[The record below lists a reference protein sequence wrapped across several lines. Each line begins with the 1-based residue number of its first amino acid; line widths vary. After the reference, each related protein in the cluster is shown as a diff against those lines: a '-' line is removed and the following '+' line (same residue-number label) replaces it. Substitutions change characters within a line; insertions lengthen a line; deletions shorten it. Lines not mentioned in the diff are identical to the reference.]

1 MVVKK
6 VAGTKAVKPIAK
18 VATSKKIVN
27 SRTVKP
33 VVKSSVSKKAV
44 VRKNVSSKK
53 KAVLNSVPSAK
64 DKVPVSSVARKSAPS
79 KKSSVTS
86 VSSGGKF
93 GIINKAPKKRKKF
106 ERVSSGIKNLDK
118 IISGGF
124 GKNSTNLIVGGSG
137 NGKSIFS
144 IQFLLEGVKRGESVL
159 YITFEEKKDVF
170 YANMLELG
178 WDLEK
183 YEKEGK
189 FFFLSY
195 TPQKVRT
202 MLEEGGGEIESIV
215 LTQKVSRIVM
225 DSITA
230 FVMLFNTEVEMREGT
245 LSLFSMLRGWTCT
258 SLLVYE
264 RDPLIDEREKS
275 RVLEFETDSLVFLY
289 FIRLKKDRER
299 FLEVYKMRGTNH
311 STNIYSYEIKAGKGI
326 SVSATPYKGKL
337 RK

>member
-1 MVVKK
+1 MVIKKVSKSTPVKRKPSVKRKPALAKKTTVTKPSVKRKPTSVKK
-6 VAGTKAVKPIAK
+6 TTIAK
-18 VATSKKIVN
+18 PSGKKI
-27 SRTVKP
+27 P
-33 VVKSSVSKKAV
+33 
-44 VRKNVSSKK
+44 
-53 KAVLNSVPSAK
+53 
-64 DKVPVSSVARKSAPS
+64 
-79 KKSSVTS
+79 
-86 VSSGGKF
+86 
-93 GIINKAPKKRKKF
+93 APKTIIANKTAKRKKHL

-118 IISGGF
+118 IIEGGY
-124 GKNSTNLIVGGSG
+124 GKNSTNLVVGGSG

-144 IQFLLEGVKRGESVL
+144 IQFLLEGVKQGESVL

-183 YEKEGK
+183 YEKAGK

-215 LTQKVSRIVM
+215 LTQKISRIAM

-245 LSLFSMLRGWTCT
+245 LSLFSMLRSWTCT

-264 RDPLIDEREKS
+264 RDPLIDAREKS
-275 RVLEFETDSLVFLY
+275 RVLEFETDSLILLY
-289 FIRLKKDRER
+289 FIRLKNDRER
-299 FLEVYKMRGTNH
+299 FIEVYKMRGTNH
-311 STNIYSYEIKAGKGI
+311 STNIYPYSIKVKKGI
-326 SVSATPYKGKL
+326 DISPKPYKGKL